1 MGSFH
6 SLAGTNRWVRLP
18 PEEFL
23 KENTTRLKT
32 QTSMDFPVRDANLIF
47 NYLLFSLS
55 LRGVPSL
62 HVTPASPT
70 SSRFLRE
77 SLTRQSHVCF
87 PRDVLHNPE
96 TWRRGRQCKRGSFGI
111 RFTYRGSPGER
122 MTMDMTRE
130 LCAWPWIRH
139 TGASFFQ
146 GLETKKRFL
155 GTPESLVCKDHYLLL
170 DFFYR
175 IFTRSVE
182 WIVHRMHLINIH

>member
-1 MGSFH
+1 MLCLWVLSIH
-6 SLAGTNRWVRLP
+6 SQGPTGGLDSRPKSSSR
-18 PEEFL
+18 
-23 KENTTRLKT
+23 KT
-32 QTSMDFPVRDANLIF
+32 QRDSRHRPQWTSRYVTLIWF
-47 NYLLFSLS
+47 SIIYCFLSLS

-70 SSRFLRE
+70 SSRFLRG

-87 PRDVLHNPE
+87 PRDVRHNPE

-111 RFTYRGSPGER
+111 RSAYRGSPGER

-155 GTPESLVCKDHYLLL
+155 GTPESLVCKEH
-170 DFFYR
+170 
-175 IFTRSVE
+175 
-182 WIVHRMHLINIH
+182 